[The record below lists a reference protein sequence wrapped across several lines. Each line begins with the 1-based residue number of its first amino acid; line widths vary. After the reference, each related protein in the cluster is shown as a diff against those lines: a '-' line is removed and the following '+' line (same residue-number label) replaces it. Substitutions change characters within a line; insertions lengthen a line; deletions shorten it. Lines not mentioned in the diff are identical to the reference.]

1 MIIIVTGVS
10 GSGKTTIGSLL
21 AKRLNLPFYDAD
33 DFHPSVNVEK
43 MQEGIPLTDHD
54 REPWLNQLAEKITE
68 WDSKQGAILACSA
81 LKEEYRKI
89 LQVIPHIHWI
99 HLKGEK
105 QLLSARLSNRKNHY
119 MNPDLLTS
127 QFETWEDPSYGLHL
141 EVVGNPG
148 EIVEEALVYL
158 KSNPFLSKIGVI
170 GMGVM
175 GKSLA
180 LNFAEKCVS
189 VSVFN
194 RHVPQKEE
202 KIASSFA
209 EEHPEF
215 HFLEAFDE
223 MDGFLESLEKPRNIL
238 LMIPAGA
245 AIDQQI
251 DQLIPLLEEGDLI
264 IDGGNSFYEDSSR
277 RSQYLRGKGFHF
289 LPMGVSGGEEGARKG
304 PSMMPGG
311 DFDGYVR
318 IAPFLEKIA
327 AKDKN
332 GKACVTYVGPDGSGH
347 FIKMVHNSI
356 EYAEMQALA
365 EIVHL
370 MRFGLKINPVEMSQV
385 LKGWADEGLKSY
397 LLEITA
403 NILLFK
409 ENSEFLLDRILDVA
423 GQKGTGAWSLTTALK
438 YNVPYSPLS
447 EAVTAR
453 ILSGFKKEREELGA
467 IFGHKFLAFGEDKNL
482 LLESLKNAYAL
493 TRILNHEVGFSL
505 ILKVSNDLNWDLNLS
520 EIARIWTNG
529 CIIRSELMED
539 LVTVF
544 QADQAIIRNK
554 KMVLKIKGLK
564 KDLTNIIGLG
574 LQHDFALPVMSA
586 AANYLFGRITM
597 DSSANLLQAQRD
609 YFGAHTYQVKGD
621 PSGAH
626 HHTDWVLAQKKPK

>member
-33 DFHPSVNVEK
+33 DFHPAVNVEK
-43 MQEGIPLTDHD
+43 MQQGIPLTDHD
-54 REPWLNQLAEKITE
+54 REPWLNHLAEKIEE
-68 WDSKQGAILACSA
+68 WNSKQGAILACSA
-81 LKEEYRKI
+81 LKEEYREI
-89 LQVIPHIHWI
+89 LQVVPHIHWI

-105 QLLSARLSNRKNHY
+105 QLLAARLSNRKNHY

-127 QFETWEDPSYGLHL
+127 QMETWEDPSYGLHL
-141 EVVGNPG
+141 DVKEDPG
-148 EIVEEALVYL
+148 ELVEQAFKYL
-158 KSNPFLSKIGVI
+158 TSNPFLSKMGVI

-180 LNFAEKCVS
+180 LNLAEKGVP

-202 KIASSFA
+202 KIASAFA
-209 EEHPEF
+209 SVHSELHL
-215 HFLEAFDE
+215 LEGFDE
-223 MDGFLESLEKPRNIL
+223 MEGFLGSLEKPRNIL

-251 DQLIPLLEEGDLI
+251 EQLIPLLEEGDLI

-311 DFDGYVR
+311 DREGYVR
-318 IAPFLEKIA
+318 IAPFLEKIG
-327 AKDKN
+327 AKDKH
-332 GKACVTYVGPDGSGH
+332 GKPCVTYVGPDGSGH
-347 FIKMVHNSI
+347 FVKMVHNSI

-365 EIVHL
+365 ETVHL
-370 MRFGLKINPVEMSQV
+370 MRYGLKINPIEISQV
-385 LKGWADEGLKSY
+385 LKGWAEEGLKSY

-447 EAVTAR
+447 EAVAAR
-453 ILSGFKKEREELGA
+453 NLSGFKKEREELGA
-467 IFGHKFLAFGEDKNL
+467 VFGHKFLAFREDKNL

-493 TRILNHEVGFSL
+493 TRIINHEVGFSL
-505 ILKVSNDLNWDLNLS
+505 MSKVSEDENWDLNLS

-529 CIIRSELMED
+529 CIIRSGLMED
-539 LVTVF
+539 LVFVF
-544 QADQAIIRNK
+544 ETDQAIFRNN
-554 KMVLKIKGLK
+554 KMVLKIRGLK
-564 KDLTNIIGLG
+564 KDLTSMIGLG

-586 AANYLFGRITM
+586 AANYLFGRITAN
-597 DSSANLLQAQRD
+597 SSANLLQAQRD
-609 YFGAHTYQVKGD
+609 YFGAHTYQIKGD
-621 PSGAH
+621 PSGAYF
-626 HHTDWVLAQKKPK
+626 HTDWLLAQKKTR